1 MAFENVNQK
10 TRWRLRSGERKRIL
24 LMGDLVSAVLALL
37 ISLYFWGQTDWLD
50 FSWDFLSQRIPLWY
64 YLLPILWVIIMIDM
78 YDLHRATHIRETL
91 KGVATAAGLALLMYM
106 VIFFLSETNSL
117 PRRGIAVFIL
127 ATTLLTFL
135 WRFVYIRI
143 FTAPAFMHRAVIVGA
158 GNAGMAF
165 SRVYHEMKS
174 SSLHIIG
181 YIDDD
186 PSKYKE
192 TVEGLPVLGK
202 GQELLDV
209 IDQYQITDV
218 IFAITGTLNPEL
230 FQTLLLAAEK
240 GVEISSVPILYE
252 ELFGRVPIFILQSDW
267 ILRSFID
274 QTHTTGFYESMKR
287 LIDIFVSLLGLVAF
301 LITFPLIAFLILV
314 DGGIP
319 IFFRQ
324 NRVGINGMPYKI
336 LKYRTMVQDAEKDG
350 IARSSY
356 AHDDRITGVGK
367 ILRKSHMDE
376 LPQIF
381 NILKG
386 EMSIVGPRSE
396 QIELV
401 SQYTKEIPFYRARLF
416 VRPGLTGWAQINQSY
431 ASNVAENARKLEYD
445 LYYIKH
451 RSLTLDFTIILRT
464 VGAVIGFRG
473 L

>member
-24 LMGDLVSAVLALL
+24 LVGDLVSAVLALL

-50 FSWDFLSQRIPLWY
+50 FSWDFLSQRIPFWY

-127 ATTLLTFL
+127 ATTILTFL

-143 FTAPAFMHRAVIVGA
+143 FTAPAFMHRALIVGA
-158 GNAGMAF
+158 GNAGIAF

-174 SSLHIIG
+174 SSLHIVG

-186 PSKYKE
+186 PLKNKE

-218 IFAITGTLNPEL
+218 IFAITGTLNTEL
-230 FQTLLLAAEK
+230 FQILLLAAEK

-252 ELFGRVPIFILQSDW
+252 DLFGRVPIFILQSDW

-287 LIDIFVSLLGLVAF
+287 LIDIFVSLVGLAAF
-301 LITFPLIAFLILV
+301 LITFPLIAFMILI
-314 DGGIP
+314 DGGTP

-324 NRVGINGMPYKI
+324 SRVGINGKPYKI

-350 IARSSY
+350 IARSSF

-376 LPQIF
+376 LPQIL

-401 SQYTKEIPFYRARLF
+401 SQYQDEIPFYRARLF
-416 VRPGLTGWAQINQSY
+416 VRPGLTGWAQINQTY
-431 ASNVAENARKLEYD
+431 ASNAAENAKKLEYD

>member
-10 TRWRLRSGERKRIL
+10 TRWRLRSGERKWIL
-24 LMGDLVSAVLALL
+24 LIGDMVSAVLALL

-135 WRFVYIRI
+135 WRFLYIRI

-218 IFAITGTLNPEL
+218 IFAITGTLNKEL

-252 ELFGRVPIFILQSDW
+252 DLFGRVPIFILQSDW

-287 LIDIFVSLLGLVAF
+287 LIDIFVSLIGLVAF

-314 DGGIP
+314 DGGTP
-319 IFFRQ
+319 IFFTQ
-324 NRVGINGMPYKI
+324 NRVGINGKPYKI

-350 IARSSY
+350 IARSSF

-401 SQYTKEIPFYRARLF
+401 SQYTEEIPFYRARLF
-416 VRPGLTGWAQINQSY
+416 VRPGLTGWAQINQGY